1 MGRGDTQAG
10 EASGSRR
17 QLATAVPGN
26 PSPLHRLP
34 LLPRSPQPRSLPGFL
49 SCLPTRP
56 PSLPLSVAPCLF
68 TLEKTISNSSI
79 FAVPQSLPCLI
90 LSSVPCRL
98 PFILP
103 IPGLLRPSSPL
114 SFRGLHFPSC
124 LDLSFLLLP
133 GSCDPGTLSVSLP
146 DLPLM
151 LSILQLSIFCGR
163 PPPQSILSGTSP
175 PHRLPLHLSPPF
187 SRLTSLPSLSPSL
200 LTALSTAHFPS
211 PFPRLSHLTP
221 CYSLRALHVQ
231 IWTQKPEDT
240 ECHILIHWGAC
251 CLPLGLPPSTL
262 RTCPPLSEPSIPMI
276 LPDSLPRRA
285 TFEGPASPQL
295 HFFSEGTYAFG

>member
-1 MGRGDTQAG
+1 MGRGDAQAG

-26 PSPLHRLP
+26 PSTLHRLP

-49 SCLPTRP
+49 SCLSIRP

-68 TLEKTISNSSI
+68 TLEETISNSSI

-98 PFILP
+98 LPAFFLP

-146 DLPLM
+146 DLSSYAQHPTAVHL
-151 LSILQLSIFCGR
+151 LCAPPTPVHSFRDQPPSPSSSSPFSFLTPHQPSVSQPITSSQLS
-163 PPPQSILSGTSP
+163 PQPTFPVPTPDSPTLLPVILREHFMSRSGPRYQRTLNVTSSFTGEP
-175 PHRLPLHLSPPF
+175 AASPWVC
-187 SRLTSLPSLSPSL
+187 
-200 LTALSTAHFPS
+200 H
-211 PFPRLSHLTP
+211 PRL
-221 CYSLRALHVQ
+221 
-231 IWTQKPEDT
+231 
-240 ECHILIHWGAC
+240 
-251 CLPLGLPPSTL
+251 
-262 RTCPPLSEPSIPMI
+262 
-276 LPDSLPRRA
+276 
-285 TFEGPASPQL
+285 
-295 HFFSEGTYAFG
+295 